1 MGTKD
6 IADTVAV
13 CIVDCISTYRLDMSA
28 TGPTGLTDSNTGITG
43 EVQSAVCTI
52 VPIVPGEILTYK
64 EVDEM
69 LNTAYSSSNSNN
81 SMICSII
88 GIYLKGQKLLYAE
101 AKTHCE
107 QKLHYLML
115 PSIFFTVLGSVL
127 NLTLKDETY
136 GTTLVSGLNAFIAF
150 LLALVNYLKLDA
162 RAEAHRTTAYKFDKL
177 EYSLVFSSGKNIFM
191 SSSRE
196 EMEALIK
203 NTEKEICEIKE
214 TNPFILPEHIRYS
227 YPILCGTNV
236 FTTVKEVQTRE
247 MIMVDQF
254 KDLMNMLTEA
264 EEVQPQTTAQTV
276 RIDALKEQQRALLK
290 KIIEIRNEYLNIDT
304 KFQIEIDMNRDKCC
318 NRIQLC
324 GCLKV

>member
-1 MGTKD
+1 
-6 IADTVAV
+6 
-13 CIVDCISTYRLDMSA
+13 MS
-28 TGPTGLTDSNTGITG
+28 GPTGSIDPIGPTGDYSSVPVDSYENM
-43 EVQSAVCTI
+43 
-52 VPIVPGEILTYK
+52 TYK
-64 EVDEM
+64 QVDEL
-69 LNTAYSSSNSNN
+69 LNTSYNSSNSNN

-107 QKLHYLML
+107 QKLHFLML

-127 NLTLKDETY
+127 NLTLKEEAY
-136 GTTLVSGLNAFIAF
+136 GTTLVSGLNAVIAF

-177 EYSLVFSSGKNIFM
+177 EYRLVFSSGKNIFM
-191 SSSRE
+191 SSTRNQ
-196 EMEALIK
+196 MEDLIT
-203 NTEKEICEIKE
+203 NTEKEISEIKE

-236 FTTVKEVQTRE
+236 FTSVKEVQTRE
-247 MIMVDQF
+247 FLLVDQI
-254 KDLMNMLTEA
+254 KDVINLRLEA
-264 EEVQPQTTAQTV
+264 EAMPSSPETSVQIQ
-276 RIDALKEQQRALLK
+276 LFKETQRNLIK
-290 KIIEIRNEYLNIDT
+290 KFIEIRNDYLNID
-304 KFQIEIDMNRDKCC
+304 KDFQAEIEYNRKKCC

>member
-1 MGTKD
+1 
-6 IADTVAV
+6 
-13 CIVDCISTYRLDMSA
+13 MSI
-28 TGPTGLTDSNTGITG
+28 TGPTGPTDPNTQISSRIRPIDSTG
-43 EVQSAVCTI
+43 EIQSASYSAIPVASGSDI
-52 VPIVPGEILTYK
+52 VTYK

-127 NLTLKDETY
+127 NLTLKEESY

-203 NTEKEICEIKE
+203 NTEKEIREIKE

-236 FTTVKEVQTRE
+236 FTTVKEVQTKE
-247 MIMVDQF
+247 MVMVDRF
-254 KDLMNMLTEA
+254 KDLLNIVTTL
-264 EEVQPQTTAQTV
+264 EEIQPETTVEKAQ
-276 RIDALKEQQRALLK
+276 IKLLKEEQRMLVK
-290 KIIEIRNEYLNIDT
+290 KIIEIRNDYLKIDQIFQTEIDT
-304 KFQIEIDMNRDKCC
+304 NRKKCC

>member
-1 MGTKD
+1 
-6 IADTVAV
+6 
-13 CIVDCISTYRLDMSA
+13 MSA
-28 TGPTGLTDSNTGITG
+28 TGPTGPTDLNARISPIDATG
-43 EVQSAVCTI
+43 EIQSASYSAIPVAS
-52 VPIVPGEILTYK
+52 GEIVTYK

-69 LNTAYSSSNSNN
+69 LNTAYSSSNSNH

-127 NLTLKDETY
+127 NLTLKEEAY

-150 LLALVNYLKLDA
+150 LLAVVNYLKLDA

-203 NTEKEICEIKE
+203 NTEKEIREIKE

-236 FTTVKEVQTRE
+236 FTTVKEVQTKE
-247 MIMVDQF
+247 MVMVDRF
-254 KDLMNMLTEA
+254 KDLMNMLTEM
-264 EEVQPQTTAQTV
+264 EEIQPQTSTEKAQ
-276 RIDALKEQQRALLK
+276 IELLK
-290 KIIEIRNEYLNIDT
+290 QEQRLLVKKITEIRNEYLNIDT
-304 KFQIEIDMNRDKCC
+304 KFQTEIDTNRKKCC

>member
-1 MGTKD
+1 
-6 IADTVAV
+6 
-13 CIVDCISTYRLDMSA
+13 MSA
-28 TGPTGLTDSNTGITG
+28 TGPSGPTDPNAGVTG
-43 EVQSAVCTI
+43 EYSAIPVAS
-52 VPIVPGEILTYK
+52 GEIMTYK

-127 NLTLKDETY
+127 NLTLKDESY
-136 GTTLVSGLNAFIAF
+136 GTVLVSGLNAFIAF

-191 SSSRE
+191 SSTRE
-196 EMEALIK
+196 EMESLIK

-227 YPILCGTNV
+227 YPVLCGTNV

-276 RIDALKEQQRALLK
+276 RISTLKEQQRALLK

-304 KFQIEIDMNRDKCC
+304 KFQIEIDMNRKKCC

>member
-1 MGTKD
+1 
-6 IADTVAV
+6 
-13 CIVDCISTYRLDMSA
+13 
-28 TGPTGLTDSNTGITG
+28 
-43 EVQSAVCTI
+43 
-52 VPIVPGEILTYK
+52 
-64 EVDEM
+64 
-69 LNTAYSSSNSNN
+69 
-81 SMICSII
+81 MICSII

-107 QKLHYLML
+107 QKLHFLML

-127 NLTLKDETY
+127 NLTLKDEAY

-150 LLALVNYLKLDA
+150 LLAVVNYLKLDA

-203 NTEKEICEIKE
+203 NTEKEIREIKE
-214 TNPFILPEHIRYS
+214 TNPFILPEHIRYA
-227 YPILCGTNV
+227 YPMLCGTNV

-247 MIMVDQF
+247 MIMVDKF
-254 KDLMNMLTEA
+254 KDLMNMQTEMEEIQSPTSA
-264 EEVQPQTTAQTV
+264 EKVQ
-276 RIDALKEQQRALLK
+276 IELLKEEQRVLLK
-290 KIIEIRNEYLNIDT
+290 KIIEIRNDYLKIDT
-304 KFQIEIDMNRDKCC
+304 VFQTEIDMNRKKCC

>member
-1 MGTKD
+1 
-6 IADTVAV
+6 
-13 CIVDCISTYRLDMSA
+13 MSA
-28 TGPTGLTDSNTGITG
+28 TGPTGPTDLNARISPIDLTG
-43 EVQSAVCTI
+43 EIQSASYSAIPVAS
-52 VPIVPGEILTYK
+52 GEILTYK

-127 NLTLKDETY
+127 NLTLKEEAY

-264 EEVQPQTTAQTV
+264 EEIQPQTTAQTV
-276 RIDALKEQQRALLK
+276 RINTLKDQQRILVK
-290 KIIEIRNEYLNIDT
+290 KIIEIRNEYLNIDN
-304 KFQIEIDMNRDKCC
+304 KFQIEIDMNRKKCC

>member
-1 MGTKD
+1 
-6 IADTVAV
+6 
-13 CIVDCISTYRLDMSA
+13 MSA
-28 TGPTGLTDSNTGITG
+28 TGPTGPTDPNAQIRGRISPIDATG
-43 EVQSAVCTI
+43 EYGAIPVAS
-52 VPIVPGEILTYK
+52 GEIVTYK

-107 QKLHYLML
+107 QKLHFLML

-127 NLTLKDETY
+127 NLTLKDEAY
-136 GTTLVSGLNAFIAF
+136 GTILVSGLNAFIAF
-150 LLALVNYLKLDA
+150 LLAVVNYLKLDA

-191 SSSRE
+191 SSTRE

-203 NTEKEICEIKE
+203 NTEKEIREIKE

-236 FTTVKEVQTRE
+236 FTTVKEVQTKE
-247 MIMVDQF
+247 MVMVDRF
-254 KDLMNMLTEA
+254 KDLMNMLTEM
-264 EEVQPQTTAQTV
+264 EEIQPQTSVEKAQ
-276 RIDALKEQQRALLK
+276 IELLKEEQRMLVK
-290 KIIEIRNEYLNIDT
+290 KIIEIRNDYLKIDETFQTEIDT
-304 KFQIEIDMNRDKCC
+304 NRKKCC

>member
-1 MGTKD
+1 M
-6 IADTVAV
+6 
-13 CIVDCISTYRLDMSA
+13 VDCISTYRTGMSA
-28 TGPTGLTDSNTGITG
+28 TGPTGPTDLNAQISPIDATG
-43 EVQSAVCTI
+43 EIQSASYSAIPVAS
-52 VPIVPGEILTYK
+52 GEIVTYK

-127 NLTLKDETY
+127 NLTLKDEAY

-227 YPILCGTNV
+227 YPVLCGTNV

-264 EEVQPQTTAQTV
+264 EEIQPQTTAQTV
-276 RIDALKEQQRALLK
+276 RINTLKEQQRALVK
-290 KIIEIRNEYLNIDT
+290 KIIEIRNEYLNIDN
-304 KFQIEIDMNRDKCC
+304 KFQIEIDTNRKKCC

>member
-1 MGTKD
+1 
-6 IADTVAV
+6 
-13 CIVDCISTYRLDMSA
+13 MSA
-28 TGPTGLTDSNTGITG
+28 TGPTGPTDPNAGLTG
-43 EVQSAVCTI
+43 EYSAIPVASG
-52 VPIVPGEILTYK
+52 GEILTYK

-136 GTTLVSGLNAFIAF
+136 GTVLVSGLNAFIAF

-191 SSSRE
+191 SSTRE
-196 EMEALIK
+196 EMESLIK

-276 RIDALKEQQRALLK
+276 RMDTLKEQQRALLK

-304 KFQIEIDMNRDKCC
+304 KFQIEIDTNRKKCG

>member
-1 MGTKD
+1 
-6 IADTVAV
+6 
-13 CIVDCISTYRLDMSA
+13 MSA
-28 TGPTGLTDSNTGITG
+28 TGPTGPTDPNTQIRGRISPIDSTG
-43 EVQSAVCTI
+43 EIQSASYSAIPVAS
-52 VPIVPGEILTYK
+52 GEIVTYK

-136 GTTLVSGLNAFIAF
+136 GTVLVSGLNAFIAF
-150 LLALVNYLKLDA
+150 LLAVVNYLKLDA

-203 NTEKEICEIKE
+203 NTEKEIREIKE

-236 FTTVKEVQTRE
+236 FTTVKEVQTKE
-247 MIMVDQF
+247 MVMVDRF
-254 KDLMNMLTEA
+254 KDLMNMLTEM
-264 EEVQPQTTAQTV
+264 EEIQPQTSVEKAQ
-276 RIDALKEQQRALLK
+276 IELLKEEQRSLVK
-290 KIIEIRNEYLNIDT
+290 KIIEIRNEYLNIDN
-304 KFQIEIDMNRDKCC
+304 KFQTEIDTNRKKCC

>member
-1 MGTKD
+1 
-6 IADTVAV
+6 
-13 CIVDCISTYRLDMSA
+13 MSA
-28 TGPTGLTDSNTGITG
+28 TGPTGSIDPNVQISPRISPIDSTG
-43 EVQSAVCTI
+43 EIQSASYSAIPVAS
-52 VPIVPGEILTYK
+52 GEIMTYK

-136 GTTLVSGLNAFIAF
+136 GTVLVSGLNAFIAF

-196 EMEALIK
+196 EMESLIK

-227 YPILCGTNV
+227 YPVLCGTNV

-276 RIDALKEQQRALLK
+276 RINTLKEQQRALVK

-304 KFQIEIDMNRDKCC
+304 KFQIEIDTNRKKCC

>member
-1 MGTKD
+1 
-6 IADTVAV
+6 
-13 CIVDCISTYRLDMSA
+13 MSA
-28 TGPTGLTDSNTGITG
+28 TGPTGSTDSNAGLTG
-43 EVQSAVCTI
+43 EVQPAACTI

-64 EVDEM
+64 EVDEL

-127 NLTLKDETY
+127 NLTLKDEAY

-177 EYSLVFSSGKNIFM
+177 EYSLVFSSGKNIFL

-203 NTEKEICEIKE
+203 NTEKEIREIKE

-227 YPILCGTNV
+227 YPVLCGTNV

-276 RIDALKEQQRALLK
+276 RINTLKEQQRALVK

-304 KFQIEIDMNRDKCC
+304 KFQIEIDMNRKKCC

>member
-1 MGTKD
+1 
-6 IADTVAV
+6 
-13 CIVDCISTYRLDMSA
+13 MSA
-28 TGPTGLTDSNTGITG
+28 TGLTGPTDPSAQSSPRISPIDSTG
-43 EVQSAVCTI
+43 EIQSASYSAIPVAS
-52 VPIVPGEILTYK
+52 GEILTYK
-64 EVDEM
+64 EVDEL

-127 NLTLKDETY
+127 NLTLKDEAY

-177 EYSLVFSSGKNIFM
+177 EYSLVFSSGKNIFL

-203 NTEKEICEIKE
+203 NTEKEIREIKE

-227 YPILCGTNV
+227 YPVLCGTNV

-276 RIDALKEQQRALLK
+276 RINTLKEQQRALVK

-304 KFQIEIDMNRDKCC
+304 KFQMEIDMNRKKCC

>member
-1 MGTKD
+1 MSGPTG
-6 IADTVAV
+6 
-13 CIVDCISTYRLDMSA
+13 STDPTGS
-28 TGPTGLTDSNTGITG
+28 TGPTGDYS
-43 EVQSAVCTI
+43 I
-52 VPIVPGEILTYK
+52 VPMEVYDSMTYK
-64 EVDEM
+64 QVDEL
-69 LNTAYSSSNSNN
+69 LNTSYNSSNSNN

-127 NLTLKDETY
+127 NLTLKEEAY
-136 GTTLVSGLNAFIAF
+136 GTTLVSGLNAVIAF

-177 EYSLVFSSGKNIFM
+177 EYRLVFSSGKNIFM
-191 SSSRE
+191 SSTRNQ
-196 EMEALIK
+196 MEDLIT
-203 NTEKEICEIKE
+203 NTEKEISEIKE

-236 FTTVKEVQTRE
+236 FTSVKEVQTRE
-247 MIMVDQF
+247 FLLVDQI
-254 KDLMNMLTEA
+254 KDVFNLRLEA
-264 EEVQPQTTAQTV
+264 EAMPSSPETSI
-276 RIDALKEQQRALLK
+276 RIEQFKETQRNLIK
-290 KIIEIRNEYLNIDT
+290 KFIEIRNDYLNID
-304 KFQIEIDMNRDKCC
+304 KDFQREIEYNRKKCC

>member
-1 MGTKD
+1 MSGPTG
-6 IADTVAV
+6 
-13 CIVDCISTYRLDMSA
+13 STDPTGS
-28 TGPTGLTDSNTGITG
+28 TGPTGDYSSVPVDSYENM
-43 EVQSAVCTI
+43 
-52 VPIVPGEILTYK
+52 TYK
-64 EVDEM
+64 QVDEL
-69 LNTAYSSSNSNN
+69 LNTSYNSSNSNN

-127 NLTLKDETY
+127 NLTLKEETY
-136 GTTLVSGLNAFIAF
+136 GTTLVSGLNAVIAF

-177 EYSLVFSSGKNIFM
+177 EYRLVFSSGKNIFM
-191 SSSRE
+191 SSTRNQ
-196 EMEALIK
+196 MEDLIT
-203 NTEKEICEIKE
+203 NTEKEISEIKE

-236 FTTVKEVQTRE
+236 FTSVKEVQTRE
-247 MIMVDQF
+247 FLLVDQI
-254 KDLMNMLTEA
+254 KDVINLRLEA
-264 EEVQPQTTAQTV
+264 EAIPSSPEISVQIQ
-276 RIDALKEQQRALLK
+276 LFKETQRNLIK
-290 KIIEIRNEYLNIDT
+290 KFIEIRNDYLNID
-304 KFQIEIDMNRDKCC
+304 KDFQREIEYNRKKCC

>member
-1 MGTKD
+1 M
-6 IADTVAV
+6 
-13 CIVDCISTYRLDMSA
+13 ST
-28 TGPTGLTDSNTGITG
+28 TGPTGPTDPNVQISRRISPIDSTG
-43 EVQSAVCTI
+43 EIQSASYSAIPV
-52 VPIVPGEILTYK
+52 VSGGEILTYK

-136 GTTLVSGLNAFIAF
+136 GTVLVSGLNAFIAF

-191 SSSRE
+191 SSTRE
-196 EMEALIK
+196 EMESLIK

-276 RIDALKEQQRALLK
+276 RINTLKEQQRALVK
-290 KIIEIRNEYLNIDT
+290 KIIEIRNEYLNIDN
-304 KFQIEIDMNRDKCC
+304 KFQIEIDMNREKCC

>member
-1 MGTKD
+1 
-6 IADTVAV
+6 
-13 CIVDCISTYRLDMSA
+13 MSA
-28 TGPTGLTDSNTGITG
+28 TGPTGSTDSNAQSSPRISPIDSTG
-43 EVQSAVCTI
+43 EIQSASYSAIPVAS
-52 VPIVPGEILTYK
+52 GEILTYK
-64 EVDEM
+64 EVDEL

-127 NLTLKDETY
+127 NLTLKDEAY

-177 EYSLVFSSGKNIFM
+177 EYSLVFSSGKNIFL

-203 NTEKEICEIKE
+203 NTEKEIREIKE

-227 YPILCGTNV
+227 YPVLCGTNV

-276 RIDALKEQQRALLK
+276 RINTLKEQQRALVK

-304 KFQIEIDMNRDKCC
+304 KFQIEIDMNRKKCC

>member
-1 MGTKD
+1 
-6 IADTVAV
+6 
-13 CIVDCISTYRLDMSA
+13 MSA
-28 TGPTGLTDSNTGITG
+28 TGPTGPTDPNAGLTG
-43 EVQSAVCTI
+43 EIQSASYSAIPVAS
-52 VPIVPGEILTYK
+52 GEILTYK

-127 NLTLKDETY
+127 NLTLKEEAY

-264 EEVQPQTTAQTV
+264 EEIQPQTTAQTV
-276 RIDALKEQQRALLK
+276 RINTLKEQQRALVK
-290 KIIEIRNEYLNIDT
+290 KIIEIRNEYLNIDN
-304 KFQIEIDMNRDKCC
+304 KFQIEIDMNRKKCC
-318 NRIQLC
+318 NRFQLC

>member
-1 MGTKD
+1 
-6 IADTVAV
+6 
-13 CIVDCISTYRLDMSA
+13 MSA
-28 TGPTGLTDSNTGITG
+28 TGPTGPTDLNARISPIDSTG
-43 EVQSAVCTI
+43 EIQSASYSAIPVAS
-52 VPIVPGEILTYK
+52 GEILTYK

-127 NLTLKDETY
+127 NLTLKEEAY

-254 KDLMNMLTEA
+254 KDLMNMWTEA
-264 EEVQPQTTAQTV
+264 EEIQPQTMAQTV
-276 RIDALKEQQRALLK
+276 RIDTLKEQQRALVK
-290 KIIEIRNEYLNIDT
+290 KIIEIRNEYLNIDN
-304 KFQIEIDMNRDKCC
+304 KFQIEIDMNRKKCC

>member
-1 MGTKD
+1 
-6 IADTVAV
+6 
-13 CIVDCISTYRLDMSA
+13 MSV
-28 TGPTGLTDSNTGITG
+28 TGPTGSTDPNVQISPRISPIDSTG
-43 EVQSAVCTI
+43 EIQSASYSAIPVAS
-52 VPIVPGEILTYK
+52 GEIMTYK

-136 GTTLVSGLNAFIAF
+136 GTVLVSGLNAFIAF

-191 SSSRE
+191 SSTRE
-196 EMEALIK
+196 EMESLIK

-276 RIDALKEQQRALLK
+276 RMDTLKEQQRALLK
-290 KIIEIRNEYLNIDT
+290 KIIEIRNEYLNIDN
-304 KFQIEIDMNRDKCC
+304 KFQIEIDMNRKKCC

>member
-1 MGTKD
+1 
-6 IADTVAV
+6 
-13 CIVDCISTYRLDMSA
+13 MSA
-28 TGPTGLTDSNTGITG
+28 TGPTGPTDLNAQICARISPIDATG
-43 EVQSAVCTI
+43 EVQSTSYSAIPVAS
-52 VPIVPGEILTYK
+52 GEIVTYK

-127 NLTLKDETY
+127 NLTLKNEAY

-196 EMEALIK
+196 EMESLIK

-227 YPILCGTNV
+227 YPVLCGTNV

-264 EEVQPQTTAQTV
+264 EEIQPQTTAQTV
-276 RIDALKEQQRALLK
+276 RISTLKEQQRALVK

-304 KFQIEIDMNRDKCC
+304 KFQTEIDMNRKKCC

>member
-1 MGTKD
+1 
-6 IADTVAV
+6 
-13 CIVDCISTYRLDMSA
+13 MSA
-28 TGPTGLTDSNTGITG
+28 TGPTGSTDPNTQIRGRISPIDATG
-43 EVQSAVCTI
+43 EVQSASYSAIPVGSG
-52 VPIVPGEILTYK
+52 GEIVTYK

-107 QKLHYLML
+107 QKLHFLML

-127 NLTLKDETY
+127 NLTLKDEAY
-136 GTTLVSGLNAFIAF
+136 GTILVSGLNAFIAF
-150 LLALVNYLKLDA
+150 LLAVVNYLKLDA

-191 SSSRE
+191 SSTRE

-203 NTEKEICEIKE
+203 NTEKEIREIKE

-236 FTTVKEVQTRE
+236 FTTVKEVQTKE
-247 MIMVDQF
+247 MVMVDRF
-254 KDLMNMLTEA
+254 KDLMNMLTEM
-264 EEVQPQTTAQTV
+264 EEIHPQTSVEKAQ
-276 RIDALKEQQRALLK
+276 IELLKEEQRMLVK
-290 KIIEIRNEYLNIDT
+290 KIIEIRNDYLKIDETFQTEIDT
-304 KFQIEIDMNRDKCC
+304 NRKKCC

>member
-1 MGTKD
+1 
-6 IADTVAV
+6 
-13 CIVDCISTYRLDMSA
+13 MS
-28 TGPTGLTDSNTGITG
+28 GPTGSTDPTGSTSPTG
-43 EVQSAVCTI
+43 DYSSVSMEAYDSM
-52 VPIVPGEILTYK
+52 TYK
-64 EVDEM
+64 QVDEL
-69 LNTAYSSSNSNN
+69 LNTSYNSSNSNN

-107 QKLHYLML
+107 QKLHFLML

-127 NLTLKDETY
+127 NLTLKEESY
-136 GTTLVSGLNAFIAF
+136 GTTLVSGLNAVIAF

-191 SSSRE
+191 SSTRTQ
-196 EMEALIK
+196 MEDLIN
-203 NTEKEICEIKE
+203 NTEKEIREIKE
-214 TNPFILPEHIRYS
+214 SNPFILPEHIRYS

-236 FTTVKEVQTRE
+236 FTSVKEVQTQE
-247 MIMVDQF
+247 LLLVDKIKDVINLRLEAEAMPSSPEISIRIEQF
-254 KDLMNMLTEA
+254 KET
-264 EEVQPQTTAQTV
+264 
-276 RIDALKEQQRALLK
+276 QRTLIK
-290 KIIEIRNEYLNIDT
+290 QFIEIRDNYLKID
-304 KFQIEIDMNRDKCC
+304 KDFQHEIETNRKKCC

>member
-1 MGTKD
+1 M
-6 IADTVAV
+6 
-13 CIVDCISTYRLDMSA
+13 ST
-28 TGPTGLTDSNTGITG
+28 TGPTGPTDPNVQISPRISPIDSTG
-43 EVQSAVCTI
+43 EIQSASYSAIPVAS
-52 VPIVPGEILTYK
+52 GEIMTYK
-64 EVDEM
+64 EVDEL

-191 SSSRE
+191 SSTRE

-236 FTTVKEVQTRE
+236 FSTVKEVQTRE

-264 EEVQPQTTAQTV
+264 EEIQPQTTAQTV
-276 RIDALKEQQRALLK
+276 RINTLKEQQRALVK

-304 KFQIEIDMNRDKCC
+304 KFQIEIDMNRKKCC

>member
-1 MGTKD
+1 M
-6 IADTVAV
+6 
-13 CIVDCISTYRLDMSA
+13 VDCISTYRLDMSA
-28 TGPTGLTDSNTGITG
+28 TGPTGPTDLNARISPIDATG
-43 EVQSAVCTI
+43 EVQSASYSAIPVAS
-52 VPIVPGEILTYK
+52 GEIMTYK

-69 LNTAYSSSNSNN
+69 LNIAYSSSNSNN

-127 NLTLKDETY
+127 NLTLKEEAY

-196 EMEALIK
+196 EMESLIK

-254 KDLMNMLTEA
+254 KDLMNMLTEV
-264 EEVQPQTTAQTV
+264 EEVQPQTTAQKV
-276 RIDALKEQQRALLK
+276 RIDTLKEQQRALVK

-304 KFQIEIDMNRDKCC
+304 KFQIEIDMNRKKCC

>member
-1 MGTKD
+1 MSGPTGSID
-6 IADTVAV
+6 
-13 CIVDCISTYRLDMSA
+13 STAPTGS
-28 TGPTGLTDSNTGITG
+28 TGPTGDYSIVSMEAYDSM
-43 EVQSAVCTI
+43 
-52 VPIVPGEILTYK
+52 TYK
-64 EVDEM
+64 QVDEL
-69 LNTAYSSSNSNN
+69 LNTSYNSSNSNN

-107 QKLHYLML
+107 QKLHFLML

-127 NLTLKDETY
+127 NLTLKEESY
-136 GTTLVSGLNAFIAF
+136 GTTLVSGLNAVIAF

-191 SSSRE
+191 SSTRTQ
-196 EMEALIK
+196 MEDLIN
-203 NTEKEICEIKE
+203 NTEKEIREIKE
-214 TNPFILPEHIRYS
+214 SNPFILPEHIRYS

-236 FTTVKEVQTRE
+236 FTSVKEVQTQE
-247 MIMVDQF
+247 LLLVDKIKDIINLRLEAEAMPSSPETSIRIEQF
-254 KDLMNMLTEA
+254 K
-264 EEVQPQTTAQTV
+264 EVQRTLIKQF
-276 RIDALKEQQRALLK
+276 
-290 KIIEIRNEYLNIDT
+290 IEIRDNYLKID
-304 KFQIEIDMNRDKCC
+304 KDFQREIETNRKKCC